1 MENQVLESNLK
12 WIKIGLI
19 WNGITLLIA
28 MVFQSYGAW
37 YDGTSFGEALFLF
50 VLIGVIGGI
59 VYAANIYLYTVV
71 RKVCDA
77 RNVKFGIILSI
88 LSIFSLNIIGSII
101 TLVGYIKLNNS
112 LKLTDQ

>member
-1 MENQVLESNLK
+1 MENQVLQSNLK

-28 MVFQSYGAW
+28 TVYKSYGAW
-37 YDGTSFGEALFLF
+37 SDAASFGEALFLF

-59 VYAANIYLYTVV
+59 VYAANAYMYIVV
-71 RKVCDA
+71 SKECDA
-77 RNVKFGIILSI
+77 RNVKYGLILSV
-88 LSIFSLNIIGSII
+88 LSLFSLNIVGSIL
-101 TLVGYIKLNNS
+101 TLVGYIKLNNR